1 MFQFRRFPTYAYLI
15 QHTLTGSSP
24 AGLPHSEISGS
35 KLICSSP
42 KLIAAYHVFHRL
54 LMPRH
59 SPCALN
65 SLTSSPQA
73 PYPSL
78 PAFGRKLAHSAAAPL
93 SIESASLGFDAVWK
107 AVEWFHFAYAFKVYF
122 FLRIDLF
129 FGSLHWKSIRI
140 MQAQDRLFCSLCY
153 PLLESFHN

>member
-1 MFQFRRFPTYAYLI
+1 MFQFRRFPTYPYLI
-15 QHTLTGSSP
+15 QDRLTGSSP

-35 KLICSSP
+35 KLICISP

-65 SLTSSPQA
+65 SLTASSQTTH
-73 PYPSL
+73 PSH
-78 PAFGRKLAHSAAAPL
+78 PATPNAHSFRCSSFPRQTRFAGL
-93 SIESASLGFDAVWK
+93 CRGWGSETRQTFVSTT
-107 AVEWFHFAYAFKVYF
+107 WFYF